1 MGRESTTEVA
11 LAPAL
16 SVPKNLRR
24 FMARPEIASAIAGA
38 PAIEGV
44 WAPLL
49 IFGVL
54 VLWPLVFFLPSRLP
68 FAFSAIGQ
76 ARWGLAADAQGISLK
91 WFRRV
96 VKTVAWSQIRKV
108 SIESPAQGYWGA
120 YSLVF
125 ETASGEFVRQV
136 FHVERPRSTDD
147 VPADPYPHVTEFLD
161 TIEKIHG
168 PIEGRE
174 RFEQRFTRGQSVSVP
189 SKNGIP
195 VRLFRSF
202 EDARWQ
208 QGFSVGGLCL
218 VLGGLFDQNPLST
231 QIGLCIFIT
240 GVVLAPLLAWLN
252 IRLSSKRLFI
262 DEFGA
267 RLMRGEKTLY
277 ELNPDQI
284 SAVNVRYRPTGWWD
298 RSFIDLELDS
308 PRQPSIHVSVNE
320 EDVSDEFLSALESL
334 AQQSGAQLSGN
345 TGVRFNLHRSFSPQ
359 VDPVSIGSALGTA
372 RN

>member
-1 MGRESTTEVA
+1 MVGESTKEVA

-24 FMARPEIASAIAGA
+24 FMGRSEIAGA
-38 PAIEGV
+38 IAIAPGYGKV
-44 WAPLL
+44 WVPLL
-49 IFGVL
+49 IYGVL
-54 VLWPLVFFLPSRLP
+54 VLWPLVLFLPILFP

-76 ARWGLAADAQGISLK
+76 ARWGLAADAQGISLR
-91 WFRRV
+91 WFKRV

-125 ETASGEFVRQV
+125 ETISGEVVRQV
-136 FHVERPRSTDD
+136 FHVERQRSTDD
-147 VPADPYPHVTEFLD
+147 VPSDPYPSVTKLLD
-161 TIEKIHG
+161 TIEETHG

-174 RFEQRFTRGQSVSVP
+174 RFEQRFTRGLSNSAP
-189 SKNGIP
+189 SKNGTP

-208 QGFSVGGLCL
+208 QGFSGGGLCL
-218 VLGGLFDQNPLST
+218 VLGGLFMQSPTTN
-231 QIGLCIFIT
+231 QIGLCILFP
-240 GVVLAPLLAWLN
+240 GVALAPVSAWLN
-252 IRLSSKRLFI
+252 IRLSSKTLFI

-267 RLMRGEKTLY
+267 RLMRGEKALK

-284 SAVNVRYRPTGWWD
+284 SGVNVRYRPAGWWD
-298 RSFIDLELDS
+298 QSFIDLELDS

-320 EDVSDEFLSALESL
+320 GDVSDEFLAARESL
-334 AQQSGAQLSGN
+334 AQQSGAHLSGN
-345 TGVRFNLHRSFSPQ
+345 TGVRFNMHRSFTLQ
-359 VDPVSIGSALGTA
+359 ADPVSIGIAQGTA